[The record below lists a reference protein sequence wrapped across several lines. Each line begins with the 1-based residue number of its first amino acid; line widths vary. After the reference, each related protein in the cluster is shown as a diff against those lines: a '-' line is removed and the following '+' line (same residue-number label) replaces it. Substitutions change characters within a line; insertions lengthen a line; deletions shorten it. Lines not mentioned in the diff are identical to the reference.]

1 MFHLTLCPALI
12 DNIGR
17 FREKVYMDII
27 FQKCSRLFVL
37 ATIIKGSN
45 TEVLQFTEYL
55 SFSISLEVW
64 EVVKGLL
71 FFQNLSKKGAKVSFV
86 FFIAHKMKWQELMMK
101 IKCRRVIFQVP
112 GKEKVHAL
120 QYFEI

>member
-1 MFHLTLCPALI
+1 MFHLPLCPALI

-71 FFQNLSKKGAKVSFV
+71 FFQK
-86 FFIAHKMKWQELMMK
+86 FIQKRGKS
-101 IKCRRVIFQVP
+101 VICFLYSTQD
-112 GKEKVHAL
+112 EMTRTND
-120 QYFEI
+120 EN